1 MGLTLEPGKEERSG
15 SAFEYAL
22 FAALARRIRVT
33 SLENEALERARKKYE
48 GSVQRS
54 HLLRCAESA
63 VKYLLS
69 TDQRL
74 VTREPKKLFLNSSW
88 AAQSQHDVRDVV
100 LQGHSA
106 TIGFSCKVNNQD
118 LRHSRLARELDFVKE
133 WGLDKNGASS
143 AYWKGV
149 RPVFDRLHEL
159 RERGLDWVD
168 EYPTLATR
176 RRLVLAP
183 VLDAWESEMR
193 RVVNADSSV
202 PERLCRYLLGSKSY
216 WKVVSGRRA
225 VLVQKFN
232 LEGDMP
238 GEKLTMPGS
247 ILGISIRDT
256 SSVRERIVTCDEG
269 YAFSFRL
276 HTASSHI
283 ENSLK
288 FAVKGLK
295 LPREINT
302 EKIPIKGR

>member
-1 MGLTLEPGKEERSG
+1 VGLTSQPGKEEWSG

-22 FAALARRIRVT
+22 FAAIARRIRVT
-33 SLENEALERARKKYE
+33 PLEDEALERARKKYE
-48 GSVQRS
+48 GSSQRS
-54 HLLRCAESA
+54 HLLRCAERA
-63 VKYLLS
+63 VQYLLRA
-69 TDQRL
+69 DKRL
-74 VTREPKKLFLNSSW
+74 ESKEPKTLSLNSSR
-88 AAQSQHDVRDVV
+88 AAQSQHDVRDIV
-100 LQGHSA
+100 LEGNSA

-118 LRHSRLARELDFVKE
+118 LRHSRLARKLDFIKE
-133 WGLDKNGASS
+133 WDLDENGASP

-149 RPVFDRLHEL
+149 SPVFDRLHEL

-193 RVVNADSSV
+193 RVVNVDSSV

-269 YAFSFRL
+269 YAFGFRL

-283 ENSLK
+283 ESSLK

-295 LPREINT
+295 LPLEIST
-302 EKIPIKGR
+302 EKFPIKGR